1 MSSKVVPLGDNVL
14 IKPIKT
20 GEKTESGIY
29 LPETASQE
37 KPQEGKVLAVGDSDK
52 IKVKKGQTIIY
63 SRYSGTEVT
72 IDGEEHLIVKSG
84 DILAVVE

>member
-1 MSSKVVPLGDNVL
+1 
-14 IKPIKT
+14 
-20 GEKTESGIY
+20 
-29 LPETASQE
+29 
-37 KPQEGKVLAVGDSDK
+37 
-52 IKVKKGQTIIY
+52 IY